1 MDKHTGWNTCLK
13 LVSENIS
20 SQNFN
25 TWFKP
30 IKLLSINEDHLEV
43 EVPNRFFQDWLKD
56 HYLSLLSDCLNK
68 ATGKN
73 YSIQFK
79 CSKKNTV
86 TLIKT
91 PKKTSTLPSPSEEKR
106 FKENNLNRK
115 YTFENFVVG
124 KCNEFAHAA
133 CFAVANNLSSKY
145 NPLFIYGGVG
155 LGKTHLLQAIGHR
168 ALENKGNIK
177 VCYYTSENFMNELIN
192 SIRYEKVDAFR
203 KKFRGVTALLID
215 DVQFFAGKERTQE
228 EFFHTFNTLYESSRQ
243 IIVTSDKFP
252 KDIPGLEE
260 RLRTRF
266 EWGLIA
272 DIQAPDMET
281 KVAILKK
288 KAEMEHIFIPDD
300 VAIYIASISKT
311 NIREME
317 GYLIRL
323 GAYSSLTGYEI
334 TVDMSKE
341 VLKELINEDDNKIS
355 IEDIQRIVTK
365 HFDIKLSDI
374 KSKKKLKSIAF
385 PRQIAMFLSRSLT
398 SASFSEIGSKFGG
411 KDHSTIIHA
420 CKKIENLLHNNKSLN
435 VTIKKIKDQFNNG
448 NFKSS

>member
-1 MDKHTGWNTCLK
+1 MDKSTGWDTCLK
-13 LVSENIS
+13 LISENIS

-30 IKLLSINEDHLEV
+30 IKLLSVNEDRLV
-43 EVPNRFFQDWLKD
+43 IEVPNRFFQDWLKD
-56 HYLSLLSDCLNK
+56 HYLPLLSDCLNQ

-73 YSIQFK
+73 YSIKFK
-79 CSKKNTV
+79 FSKKGDDTPTIN
-86 TLIKT
+86 
-91 PKKTSTLPSPSEEKR
+91 PKKTFTPTSLSEEKR
-106 FKENNLNRK
+106 FKENNLNHK

-124 KCNEFAHAA
+124 KSNDFAHAA

-168 ALENKGNIK
+168 ALENKGNVK
-177 VCYYTSENFMNELIN
+177 VCYYSSEKFMNELIN
-192 SIRYEKVDAFR
+192 SIRYDKVEAFR

-288 KAEMEHIFIPDD
+288 KAEMERIYIPDD

-317 GYLIRL
+317 GYLIRI
-323 GAYSSLTGYEI
+323 GAYSSLTGCDI

-341 VLKELINEDDNKIS
+341 VLKGLINEDDHKVS
-355 IEDIQRIVTK
+355 IDDIQRVVTK
-365 HFDIKLSDI
+365 HFDIKISDI
-374 KSKKKLKSIAF
+374 KSKKKLKNIAF
-385 PRQIAMFLSRSLT
+385 PRQIAMFLSRSIT
-398 SASFSEIGSKFGG
+398 GASFNEIGSKFGG

-420 CKKIENLLHNNKSLN
+420 CKKIENLLSDDKSVN
-435 VTIKKIKDQFNNG
+435 ATVRKIKEQFKNG
-448 NFKSS
+448 NLKSI

>member
-30 IKLLSINEDHLEV
+30 IKLLSISDDQLEV
-43 EVPNRFFQDWLKD
+43 EVPNRFFQDWLRD
-56 HYLSLLSDCLNK
+56 HYLPLLSDCLKK
-68 ATGKN
+68 ATGNK
-73 YSIQFK
+73 YSIKFK
-79 CSKKNTV
+79 FLKSSAFTPAKNQKITPPPPSYEKK
-86 TLIKT
+86 
-91 PKKTSTLPSPSEEKR
+91 
-106 FKENNLNRK
+106 FKENNLNHK

-177 VCYYTSENFMNELIN
+177 VAYYSSEKFMNELIN

-260 RLRTRF
+260 RLRSRF

-281 KVAILKK
+281 RVAILKK
-288 KAEMEHIFIPDD
+288 KAEMERIIIPDD

-323 GAYSSLTGYEI
+323 GAYSSLTGCDI

-341 VLKELINEDDNKIS
+341 VLKGLIAEDHHEIS
-355 IEDIQRIVTK
+355 IEDIQRVVIK

-374 KSKKKLKSIAF
+374 KSKKKLKNIAF

-420 CKKIENLLHNNKSLN
+420 CKKIENLLKSDKTIN
-435 VTIKKIKDQFNNG
+435 ATIKKIKGQ
-448 NFKSS
+448 FKSL

>member
-1 MDKHTGWNTCLK
+1 MDESTCWDACLK
-13 LVSENIS
+13 FVREKVS

-30 IKLLSINEDHLEV
+30 IKLLAVNENSLEV
-43 EVPNRFFQDWLKD
+43 EVPNKFFQDWLKD
-56 HYLSLLSDCLNK
+56 HYLPLLTECLSQ
-68 ATGKN
+68 ATGKKF
-73 YSIQFK
+73 SIRFK
-79 CSKKNTV
+79 LTNKNA
-86 TLIKT
+86 
-91 PKKTSTLPSPSEEKR
+91 STLTHANAQKKSSTTPSPLDEKR
-106 FKENNLNRK
+106 FRENNLNHK

-168 ALENKGNIK
+168 ALETKGNIK
-177 VCYYTSENFMNELIN
+177 VCYYSSERFMNELIN
-192 SIRYEKVDAFR
+192 SIRYEKVDSFR
-203 KKFRGVTALLID
+203 RKFRGVTALLID
-215 DVQFFAGKERTQE
+215 DIQFFAGKERTQE

-272 DIQAPDMET
+272 DIQPPDMET

-288 KAEMEHIFIPDD
+288 KAEMERIYIPDD
-300 VAIYIASISKT
+300 IAIYIASISQS

-317 GYLIRL
+317 GYLIRI
-323 GAYSSLTGYEI
+323 GAYSSLTGCEI
-334 TVDMSKE
+334 TVEMAKE
-341 VLKELINEDDNKIS
+341 VLKSLINEDDQKVS
-355 IEDIQRIVTK
+355 IDDIQRVVTK
-365 HFDIKLSDI
+365 HFNINLSDI
-374 KSKKKLKSIAF
+374 KSKKKLKNIAF
-385 PRQIAMFLSRSLT
+385 PRQIAMFLSRTLT
-398 SASFSEIGSKFGG
+398 GASFNEIGNKFGG

-420 CKKIENLLHNNKSLN
+420 CNKIENLLSNDKSVYAT
-435 VTIKKIKDQFNNG
+435 VTKLKKQFKNG
-448 NFKSS
+448 Y